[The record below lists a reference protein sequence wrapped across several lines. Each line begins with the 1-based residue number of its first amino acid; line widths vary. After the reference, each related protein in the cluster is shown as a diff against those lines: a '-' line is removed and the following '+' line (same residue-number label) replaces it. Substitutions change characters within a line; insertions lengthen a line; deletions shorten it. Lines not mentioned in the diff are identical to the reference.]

1 MSSLGGAQRL
11 AVVVMAA
18 GEGTRMRSRL
28 PKVLHE
34 AAGATL
40 LAHVLAAAAPLAP
53 AQLVVVVRHGAAQ
66 VRAALAEAPV
76 VCVDQ
81 GPRDGTGAAVAAA
94 RATLEGTFDTL
105 LVLNGDAPLLRTESL
120 ERLLATQRELGSGMS
135 ILTYEVEDPRGL
147 GRVVRTPAGEVAAI
161 VEERDA
167 SEAERAVREVNPGTY
182 AFDERVWSLLE
193 RIGDDNAAGEYYLT
207 DVVAAYRAAGA
218 PVRAVVGDD
227 ETRLLVGVNDRAQL
241 ARAEALLR
249 ARVRA
254 RWLAEGVSMHAPE
267 TTMLDAG
274 VRLARDVVL
283 EPGVLLRGACEVG
296 EGARIGAYAV
306 LHDCTVAAGAVV
318 EPHTVATGRRFT

>member
-1 MSSLGGAQRL
+1 MSDAAGAQRL

-40 LAHVLAAAAPLAP
+40 LAHVLAAVAPLRP
-53 AQLVVVVRHGAAQ
+53 ERLVVVVRHGAEQ
-66 VRAALAEAPV
+66 VRAALADAPV
-76 VCVDQ
+76 ECVDQ
-81 GPRDGTGAAVAAA
+81 GPRDGTGAAVAAT
-94 RATLEGTFDTL
+94 RAALEGAFDTL
-105 LVLNGDAPLLRTESL
+105 LVLNGDAPLLRSESL
-120 ERLLATQRELGSGMS
+120 ERLLATQRAGGSGMS
-135 ILTYEVEDPRGL
+135 ILSYEVDDPRGL
-147 GRVVRTPAGEVAAI
+147 GRVLRTATGEVAAI

-167 SEAERAVREVNPGTY
+167 SAVERAVREVNPGTY

-193 RIGDDNAAGEYYLT
+193 RLGDDNAAGEYYLT

-218 PVRAVVGDD
+218 PVRAVLGDD

-254 RWLAEGVSMHAPE
+254 RWLTEGVTMQAPE
-267 TTMLDAG
+267 STMIDAD

-283 EPGVLLRGACEVG
+283 EPGVLLRGACTVG
-296 EGARIGAYAV
+296 EGARVGAYAV
-306 LHDCTVAAGAVV
+306 LRDCAVAAGAVV
-318 EPHTVATGRRFT
+318 APHTVASGRRFD